1 MDKIERERRFKVLIK
16 ELHPTKNKKLD
27 VNNLKSGS
35 AKRLWWKC
43 NKGHIWDAILSN
55 RVYNSSGCPKCK
67 KGKVFKLPLI
77 IDEKPELLDELHP
90 ERNNDIDFH
99 KLTGGSE
106 KRIWWLCKKGH
117 EWNTSAAQRY
127 KSSTGCPY
135 CAGKLPTKENN
146 LLVDNPQL
154 SKQWNDEKNNGQN
167 NRNSLN
173 GCRNQNR
180 VDLRL
185 WQSLAVDIRRRGRGD
200 HKRLEGTGLRRPD
213 RNRR

>member
-90 ERNNDIDFH
+90 ERNNNIDFH

-135 CAGKLPTKENN
+135 CALAASSLPRDFEQDKISYQIIERVFCCIIEPIVFDTTE
-146 LLVDNPQL
+146 LVIDTCT
-154 SKQWNDEKNNGQN
+154 
-167 NRNSLN
+167 NSLCIIELTKN
-173 GCRNQNR
+173 IVRF
-180 VDLRL
+180 
-185 WQSLAVDIRRRGRGD
+185 
-200 HKRLEGTGLRRPD
+200 
-213 RNRR
+213 